1 MMITHKNPIKIT
13 PPRPPFPQET
23 PHCAWICSDLWI
35 CRLRPKQLRVVRA
48 FKSTLEDLED
58 RRSIASLHSLRSS
71 RSAQPIQGGHMSGT
85 SPPQLTPQQRQ
96 ILKQSVSAFYLQKSS
111 STPGAATV
119 APAAK
124 LNYIDD
130 EESVA
135 GQGTRVAGGQ
145 LINLNEDLPKPV
157 HETRI

>member
-1 MMITHKNPIKIT
+1 M
-13 PPRPPFPQET
+13 
-23 PHCAWICSDLWI
+23 A
-35 CRLRPKQLRVVRA
+35 
-48 FKSTLEDLED
+48 
-58 RRSIASLHSLRSS
+58 
-71 RSAQPIQGGHMSGT
+71 GT

-111 STPGAATV
+111 SQPGAATV

-130 EESVA
+130 EEAVA
-135 GQGTRVAGGQ
+135 GDGARVAATAGAQ

>member
-1 MMITHKNPIKIT
+1 M
-13 PPRPPFPQET
+13 
-23 PHCAWICSDLWI
+23 
-35 CRLRPKQLRVVRA
+35 RPKQLRVVRA

-58 RRSIASLHSLRSS
+58 RRSVASLHSLRSS
-71 RSAQPIQGGHMSGT
+71 RSAQPIQGGVSGLMAGT

-96 ILKQSVSAFYLQKSS
+96 ILKQSASAFYLQKSS
-111 STPGAATV
+111 SQPGAATV

-130 EESVA
+130 EETASGDVP
-135 GQGTRVAGGQ
+135 RGGSQ

>member
-1 MMITHKNPIKIT
+1 M
-13 PPRPPFPQET
+13 
-23 PHCAWICSDLWI
+23 A
-35 CRLRPKQLRVVRA
+35 
-48 FKSTLEDLED
+48 
-58 RRSIASLHSLRSS
+58 
-71 RSAQPIQGGHMSGT
+71 GT

-111 STPGAATV
+111 SQGAATV

-130 EESVA
+130 EEAVA
-135 GQGTRVAGGQ
+135 GDNARVAGIGGAQ

>member
-1 MMITHKNPIKIT
+1 MLDFVLI
-13 PPRPPFPQET
+13 
-23 PHCAWICSDLWI
+23 LWI

-58 RRSIASLHSLRSS
+58 RRSVASLHSLRSS
-71 RSAQPIQGGHMSGT
+71 RSAQPIQGAGGLMGGT

-96 ILKQSVSAFYLQKSS
+96 KLKQSVSAFYLQKSS
-111 STPGAATV
+111 PGAATV

-130 EESVA
+130 EEALA
-135 GQGTRVAGGQ
+135 GDGARVAAAGAQ

>member
-1 MMITHKNPIKIT
+1 M
-13 PPRPPFPQET
+13 
-23 PHCAWICSDLWI
+23 
-35 CRLRPKQLRVVRA
+35 RPKQLRVVRA

-71 RSAQPIQGGHMSGT
+71 RSAQPIQGGGYMSGT

-135 GQGTRVAGGQ
+135 GQGTRVAVPGGAQ

>member
-1 MMITHKNPIKIT
+1 M
-13 PPRPPFPQET
+13 RP
-23 PHCAWICSDLWI
+23 S
-35 CRLRPKQLRVVRA
+35 KQLRVVRA
-48 FKSTLEDLED
+48 FKSNLEDLED
-58 RRSIASLHSLRSS
+58 RRSVASLHSLRSS
-71 RSAQPIQGGHMSGT
+71 RSAQPIQGGLMAGT

-111 STPGAATV
+111 PNAPATV

-124 LNYIDD
+124 LTYIDD
-130 EESVA
+130 EEAVA
-135 GQGTRVAGGQ
+135 GDGVRATAPQ

>member
-1 MMITHKNPIKIT
+1 MLDFVLI
-13 PPRPPFPQET
+13 
-23 PHCAWICSDLWI
+23 LWI

-48 FKSTLEDLED
+48 FKSNLEDLEV
-58 RRSIASLHSLRSS
+58 RRSVASLHSLRSS
-71 RSAQPIQGGHMSGT
+71 RSAQPIQGGGHMSGT

-111 STPGAATV
+111 PNAPATV

-130 EESVA
+130 EVA
-135 GQGTRVAGGQ
+135 GDGARVAGGAQ

>member
-1 MMITHKNPIKIT
+1 M
-13 PPRPPFPQET
+13 
-23 PHCAWICSDLWI
+23 
-35 CRLRPKQLRVVRA
+35 RPKQLRVVRA

-58 RRSIASLHSLRSS
+58 RRSVASLHSLRSS
-71 RSAQPIQGGHMSGT
+71 RSAQPIQGGLMGGT

-111 STPGAATV
+111 SQPGAATV

-130 EESVA
+130 EEA
-135 GQGTRVAGGQ
+135 GEVHRAGSQ